1 MFVGQLMFVGIA
13 DVCVCG
19 IADVCR
25 IACMGNMEG
34 ITRPLRASMPKNIG
48 KSSKNCPQTLQ
59 NGGLGPPKSSP
70 EPSKTPILNDT

>member
-1 MFVGQLMFVGIA
+1 MVVGQLMFVGIA

-25 IACMGNMEG
+25 IACMGSMEG
-34 ITRPLRASMPKNIG
+34 ITRPLRASMPKNIE
-48 KSSKNCPQTLQ
+48 KSSTNRPQTLQ

-70 EPSKTPILNDT
+70 EPSKTFILKDT